1 MSENNYTV
9 YLLISYRF
17 CTSAEHNLV
26 SGSQI
31 INFFFFLMNGEV
43 RLSAGGL
50 YSLRARKAK
59 YPRYRYIRL
68 ERHIRLNISRPS
80 FKSRRREQKNNNIR
94 PIYANWFYEMSFK
107 STSLIISGRWS
118 SLAIKQIHR
127 PNFCVSHRRNKMS
140 FFRN

>member
-1 MSENNYTV
+1 MCMYILFHNKIFKKMRKEVSKVMSKNNYTN
-9 YLLISYRF
+9 F
-17 CTSAEHNLV
+17 
-26 SGSQI
+26 
-31 INFFFFLMNGEV
+31 FFFFLMNGEV

-107 STSLIISGRWS
+107 STSLVISGWWQ
-118 SLAIKQIHR
+118 SLAIKPTHT
-127 PNFCVSHRRNKMS
+127 PNFYVSHRRNKMS